1 MEAIIEGKNEAFY
14 KKGKTLETYY
24 HTDDTCRIFKVFQ
37 KVFGQIHR

>member
-14 KKGKTLETYY
+14 KKGKTLETY